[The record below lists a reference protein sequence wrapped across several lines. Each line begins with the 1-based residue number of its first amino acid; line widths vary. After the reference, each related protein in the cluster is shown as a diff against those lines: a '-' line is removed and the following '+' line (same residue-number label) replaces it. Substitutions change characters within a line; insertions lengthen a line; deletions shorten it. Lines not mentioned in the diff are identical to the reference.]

1 MITAVNSS
9 RNGIPVAEGHANPS
23 LGPVQPDAC
32 LGSEIAGVTAA
43 LAAVLGDAGG
53 PPVHA
58 AGFAALVRTARE
70 RVIPLTTET
79 VLAVHPVIGTSR
91 ALQERLT
98 VMRGLPADVGADVRG
113 QLAGLVHPG
122 FVADTGIRR
131 LAGLPRYLRGIS
143 HRLDRLGGNVERDA
157 LAMRRVHAVAAEYRQ
172 LAAQHPGDPAVAAIR
187 WMLEELRISLFAQP
201 VGTAGPVSERRIY
214 RAMDELTA

>member
-1 MITAVNSS
+1 LPGRTRPA
-9 RNGIPVAEGHANPS
+9 
-23 LGPVQPDAC
+23 
-32 LGSEIAGVTAA
+32 SEIAGVTAA

-131 LAGLPRYLRGIS
+131 LAELPRYLRGIS

-187 WMLEELRISLFAQP
+187 WMRRAAGKPVRPAGGDRRSG
-201 VGTAGPVSERRIY
+201 VGTTDLPGHGRTDR
-214 RAMDELTA
+214 LN